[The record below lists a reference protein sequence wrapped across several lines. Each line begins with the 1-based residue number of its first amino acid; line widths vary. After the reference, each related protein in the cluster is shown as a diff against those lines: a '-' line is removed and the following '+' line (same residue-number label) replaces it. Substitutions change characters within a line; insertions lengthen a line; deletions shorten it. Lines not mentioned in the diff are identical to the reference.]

1 MSSPNPANVTTIN
14 NSSSDGVV
22 LFESTLI
29 LVILA
34 ILIFIGIVVGLLF
47 FLKKR
52 WIIVAKIGW
61 PAIVIGI
68 GVVIATLII
77 YAVCRWRAGRAKNC
91 ASFYD
96 SDEAPK
102 PLGPSQIPVDEY
114 IITSDFTEGCNFD
127 VSPIY
132 ANDPMSFTI
141 VFKDTTQKILETPT
155 VLTMQKYYG
164 KTIIIYKRLDTTN
177 WVSTVDKILAN
188 FQHGSTIYQA
198 RADLIAASSNNS
210 IIVRIP
216 VFGYIAI

>member
-91 ASFYD
+91 ATFYD
-96 SDEAPK
+96 SDESPK
-102 PLGPSQIPVDEY
+102 PLGPTTVSIGDY
-114 IITSDFTEGCNFD
+114 AITSDFVEGRNFN
-127 VSPIY
+127 VSSIY

-141 VFKDTTQKILETPT
+141 VFKDKTQTTLENPT
-155 VLTMQKYYG
+155 VLTMENYYG
-164 KTIIIYKRLDTTN
+164 KTIIIYKLLEP
-177 WVSTVDKILAN
+177 WVTTVDKIFAN
-188 FQHGSTIYQA
+188 FQHGSVIYQA
-198 RADLIAASSNNS
+198 QADIITYTSFTS
-210 IIVRIP
+210 IVVRIP
-216 VFGYIAI
+216 VFGYVAI